1 MPASAARAGMVGKA
15 PCHADFL
22 RINAASSLAFQ
33 LHRWLADGVETA
45 RAARCGLPSA
55 TISFL
60 FTAPKE
66 KNVLLG
72 VLAPSTDGVGRDFP
86 LAVFTELPAPPAANR
101 LALLPAAFRPFLTAG
116 ASLLRAAASMDLPEL
131 TRHVELLPQPAQED
145 LGVAER
151 HLRTLLV
158 EKRGAELL
166 DPLRRPGEVPGSPYY
181 AFHTFRTA
189 CAGERHRQ
197 QTLANVILECPLTPA
212 LGPVAWLEL
221 ATRLLRWPFA
231 PPALAWCEDGEPR
244 LLLCL
249 GAMAGD
255 VFLHLASP
263 THGGTRLW
271 PLRTTRAA
279 AIDQARQALSEN
291 QRQLIDSPTTSLEE
305 LLQAMSR

>member
-1 MPASAARAGMVGKA
+1 MPTSSARAGLVGKA

-22 RINAASSLAFQ
+22 RLNAASALAFQ

-45 RAARCGLPSA
+45 RAVRCGLPCG
-55 TISFL
+55 TVSFL

-86 LAVFTELPAPPAANR
+86 LAVFTELPASPAAHR
-101 LALLPAAFRPFLTAG
+101 LSLLPTVFRPFLTAG

-131 TRHVELLPQPAQED
+131 TRGLDTLPQPGQEE
-145 LGVAER
+145 LGMAER
-151 HLRTLLV
+151 HLRELLA
-158 EKRGAELL
+158 EKRGPDLL
-166 DPLRRPGEVPGSPYY
+166 GSLSRPGEASGSPYY

-197 QTLANVILECPLTPA
+197 QTLANVILECPLPPA

-221 ATRLLRWPFA
+221 ATRLLRWPSI
-231 PPALAWCEDGEPR
+231 PPALAWCEGEEPR

-249 GAMAGD
+249 GAMTGE

-263 THGGTRLW
+263 PHGSSRLW
-271 PLRTTRAA
+271 PLRTTRPA
-279 AIDQARQALSEN
+279 AIDHARQALSAT

-305 LLQAMSR
+305 LLHALSC

>member
-1 MPASAARAGMVGKA
+1 MPTTTARAGMVGKA

-22 RINAASSLAFQ
+22 RINAGSSLAFQ
-33 LHRWLADGVETA
+33 FHRWLADGVETA
-45 RAARCGLPSA
+45 RAARCGLPSG
-55 TISFL
+55 TVSFL

-72 VLAPSTDGVGRDFP
+72 VLAPSVDGVGRDFP
-86 LAVFTELPAPPAANR
+86 LAVFTELPAPPAAHR
-101 LALLPAAFRPFLTAG
+101 LSLLPAVFRPFLTAG

-131 TRHVELLPQPAQED
+131 TRRVDTLPQPGQEE
-145 LGVAER
+145 LGAAER
-151 HLRTLLV
+151 HLRNLLA
-158 EKRGAELL
+158 ETRGPELL
-166 DPLRRPGEVPGSPYY
+166 DPLNRPGEVPGSPYY

-221 ATRLLRWPFA
+221 ATRLLRWSSV

-249 GAMAGD
+249 GTMAGD

-263 THGGTRLW
+263 THGSSHLW
-271 PLRTTRAA
+271 PLRTTRSA
-279 AIDQARQALSEN
+279 AIDQARQALSET
-291 QRQLIDSPTTSLEE
+291 QRQLIDSPTTSLEA
-305 LLQAMSR
+305 LLHALAC

>member
-1 MPASAARAGMVGKA
+1 MSAFAARAGMVGKA

-33 LHRWLADGVETA
+33 LHRWLTDGVEKA
-45 RAARCGLPSA
+45 RAARCGLPSG
-55 TISFL
+55 TVSFL

-86 LAVFTELPAPPAANR
+86 LAVFTELPAPPVANR
-101 LALLPAAFRPFLTAG
+101 LSVLPAAFRPFLTAG
-116 ASLLRAAASMDLPEL
+116 AALLRAAASMDLPEL
-131 TRHVELLPQPAQED
+131 TRRVDTLPHPGQEEL
-145 LGVAER
+145 GMAER
-151 HLRTLLV
+151 HLRTLLA
-158 EKRGAELL
+158 EKRGPELL
-166 DPLRRPGEVPGSPYY
+166 GPLSRPGEVPGGPYY

-197 QTLANVILECPLTPA
+197 QALANIILECPLTPV

-221 ATRLLRWPFA
+221 ATRLLRWPSA

-249 GAMAGD
+249 GAMAAD
-255 VFLHLASP
+255 VLLHLASP
-263 THGGTRLW
+263 THGGNRLW

-279 AIDQARQALSEN
+279 AIAQARQALSET

-305 LLQAMSR
+305 LLQALSR